1 MLAMG
6 REETTDI
13 LSTRTFTQELFEYEF
28 AFILPKIVGIQ
39 YEFEEYYS
47 ILSFFFFFCK
57 LVIKK
62 KQYFIK
68 MIKL

>member
-47 ILSFFFFFCK
+47 ILSFFFSF
-57 LVIKK
+57 VN
-62 KQYFIK
+62 
-68 MIKL
+68 